1 MKRNKNR
8 MKFKDWWY
16 YNGEFFVMEIVLLI
30 ASILSI
36 IALIKAIVE

>member
-1 MKRNKNR
+1 MKDKKR

-16 YNGEFFVMEIVLLI
+16 YYGKDFVKNAMPWI
-30 ASILSI
+30 ALVLSI